1 MEAAREEVLLELK
14 GSHNDRDTELC
25 KSYFKGLD
33 EVTDTFKQELGRYR
47 HYLQLIKRKITSTFN
62 SRLHH
67 YKVF

>member
-33 EVTDTFKQELGRYR
+33 EVTETFKQELGR
-47 HYLQLIKRKITSTFN
+47 HCIGTIDNCLKEK
-62 SRLHH
+62 
-67 YKVF
+67 

>member
-33 EVTDTFKQELGRYR
+33 EVTETFKQELGRHR
-47 HYLQLIKRKITSTFN
+47 QHCKLFKRKINLFIQ
-62 SRLHH
+62 
-67 YKVF
+67 F

>member
-33 EVTDTFKQELGRYR
+33 EVTETFKQELGR
-47 HYLQLIKRKITSTFN
+47 HGTIDNCLKEK
-62 SRLHH
+62 
-67 YKVF
+67 

>member
-33 EVTDTFKQELGRYR
+33 EVTETFKQELGS
-47 HYLQLIKRKITSTFN
+47 HW
-62 SRLHH
+62 HH
-67 YKVF
+67 CLKEK

>member
-14 GSHNDRDTELC
+14 GSHNDRDAELC

-33 EVTDTFKQELGRYR
+33 EVTETLKQELGR
-47 HYLQLIKRKITSTFN
+47 HWAPLFKRKITSTFN